1 MLVMALADLPN
12 HPQIMAAIASVEA
25 RGLCT
30 SGEAA
35 SACDGH
41 VDANGSSHSVQY
53 KDVLVKYGKKQ
64 LRVPYAPSLGGAA
77 AWSSISSV
85 FDLDPHKMKL
95 LLRGTNLQTH
105 TIVCL

>member
-25 RGLCT
+25 RGLCA
-30 SGEAA
+30 SGAAA
-35 SACDGH
+35 SACD

-64 LRVPYAPSLGGAA
+64 LRVSYAPSLGGAA
-77 AWSSISSV
+77 AWSQISSV

-95 LLRGTNLQTH
+95 LLRGTNLHTH